1 MLKFSCIRRSRSDVS
16 MMKYAWPAPLVS
28 YTWNETRYEL
38 TGCYEYIIVKESP
51 AILTVSTMRV
61 VNLADAKLRACPFI
75 VLNNGATTT
84 AVSSE
89 GTTTPFAFDDHPVI
103 QRPIHVDE
111 NWALV
116 NSCASVAT
124 YVTKQS
130 SFTFHTAEVVLSSTM
145 CIPVCMAPADVPYY
159 AHCRRGHVEKQLADC
174 RVLLQHAGGISLY
187 NAQTSELLKTF
198 NA

>member
-1 MLKFSCIRRSRSDVS
+1 
-16 MMKYAWPAPLVS
+16 
-28 YTWNETRYEL
+28 
-38 TGCYEYIIVKESP
+38 
-51 AILTVSTMRV
+51 MRV
-61 VNLADAKLRACPFI
+61 VNLADAKLRACPFM
-75 VLNNGATTT
+75 VLSDGVTTT

-89 GTTTPFAFDDHPVI
+89 GLSMPFDFNDHPVVA
-103 QRPIHVDE
+103 RPIHVDE

-124 YVTKQS
+124 YVTRHT
-130 SFTFHTAEVVLSSTM
+130 SFEFHTAEVILSSTM
-145 CIPVCMAPADVPYY
+145 CIPLCMAAVDVPYY

-174 RVLLQHAGGISLY
+174 RILLQHAGGISLY